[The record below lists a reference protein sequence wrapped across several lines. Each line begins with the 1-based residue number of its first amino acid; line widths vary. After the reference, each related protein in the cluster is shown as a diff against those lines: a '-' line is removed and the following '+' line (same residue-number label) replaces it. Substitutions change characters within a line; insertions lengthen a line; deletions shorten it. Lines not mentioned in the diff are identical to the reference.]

1 MRNHDCP
8 TVRFFKARVYKEKET
23 QMTQTKKAKVR
34 NLIIAAM
41 LTALGI
47 LIPMMMPVKLIIGP
61 ASFTLAAHVP
71 VMAAMFFSPLMTAF
85 VALGTTLGFMISI
98 PVPTI
103 WLRALMHLPVMTV
116 GAYVLKKYPEFVHQ
130 KVKIQ
135 IFNFIL
141 GIFHAGLET
150 LVVYA
155 FYSLG
160 FANIEQGALLNFILL
175 IALGGLVHSMIDFNL
190 ALGLGNVLSKAFPI
204 DIFDKAKNLVNKKK
218 VKAEI

>member
-1 MRNHDCP
+1 
-8 TVRFFKARVYKEKET
+8 
-23 QMTQTKKAKVR
+23 
-34 NLIIAAM
+34 M

-116 GAYVLKKYPEFVHQ
+116 GAYVLKKHPEFVHQ

-160 FANIEQGALLNFILL
+160 FVNIEQGALLNFLLL

-190 ALGLGNVLSKAFPI
+190 AFGLGNVLSKAFPI